1 MKILNNN
8 SQVECD
14 LNKSNNNLQKSNKKD
29 PLVEVVNE
37 NISKLTK
44 RIKNSHKSRKKVTK
58 EKIFFINDDP
68 IIKGWAWR

>member
-37 NISKLTK
+37 NISKLPK
-44 RIKNSHKSRKKVTK
+44 RIKNSS
-58 EKIFFINDDP
+58 
-68 IIKGWAWR
+68 

>member
-14 LNKSNNNLQKSNKKD
+14 LNKSNNNLQKSSKKD

-44 RIKNSHKSRKKVTK
+44 RIKNSS
-58 EKIFFINDDP
+58 
-68 IIKGWAWR
+68 